1 MRALSSSRIA
11 LALATLALTA
21 GCGAS
26 GDPASPSGSSSS
38 GASSSG
44 GAASTSASSS
54 STGGAGGGGGSSE
67 PVAGADAM
75 VTAFDKTPVY
85 FAGEDNKRTVDA
97 TASFPATGAY
107 EKITLH
113 LSLDCPSGGCDPWD
127 RLGTLGVVTAKGS
140 DGGADTVI
148 EIERFVTPYHVGAQ
162 WDIDVTDLR
171 PLLSGDITLRG
182 FIDTWV
188 GPGSQYGDGW
198 LLTARFEM
206 KGGIPAAL
214 PVAVLPVWT
223 MRSAVYGDPA
233 KPIPSS
239 LPPETLMLPS
249 GTSSY
254 ALRTFVTGH
263 GQGNAKNCAEFCSR
277 QHTITAGTTAHEA
290 KVWRTDCAT
299 TAAPNQEGTYKYS
312 RAGWCPGADVR
323 PWVIDVTQDVAGG
336 KATFAY
342 DVEAYENTCRP
353 DAAPCASCTLGST
366 CPYDGGN
373 HTEPNYSVSSL
384 LIAYR

>member
-1 MRALSSSRIA
+1 MAV
-11 LALATLALTA
+11 ALATMALIT

-26 GDPASPSGSSSS
+26 GEPTSTSTSTTAASSTG
-38 GASSSG
+38 SSSG
-44 GAASTSASSS
+44 GAASTASSS
-54 STGGAGGGGGSSE
+54 SSGGAAGND
-67 PVAGADAM
+67 PVPGADAV
-75 VTAFDKTPVY
+75 VTVFDSTPVY
-85 FAGEDNKRTVDA
+85 FTGADNQRTVDA

-113 LSLDCPSGGCDPWD
+113 LSLSCPKGGCDPWD
-127 RLGTLGVVTAKGS
+127 RLGTLGIVTAKS
-140 DGGADTVI
+140 PDGDTVI
-148 EIERFVTPYHVGAQ
+148 ELQRFVTPYHVGAQ
-162 WDIDVTDLR
+162 WDLDVTDLR
-171 PLLSGDITLRG
+171 PLLTGDLTLRG

-198 LLTARFEM
+198 LLSASFEM

-214 PVAVLPVWT
+214 PVAVMPVWT

-233 KPIPSS
+233 KPISGS
-239 LPPETLMLPS
+239 LPPATLKVPS

-277 QHTITAGTTAHEA
+277 SHTLTAGMTAHDA
-290 KVWRTDCAT
+290 TIWRTDCAT

-323 PWVIDVTQDVAGG
+323 PWIVDVTKDVIAGT
-336 KATFAY
+336 ATFAY
-342 DVEAYENTCRP
+342 DVQAYENTCRP
-353 DAAPCASCTLGST
+353 EAMPCTACTLGSA
-366 CPYDGGN
+366 CDYDGGN
-373 HTEPNYSVSSL
+373 HTEPNYSVSTV

>member
-1 MRALSSSRIA
+1 MV
-11 LALATLALTA
+11 LTA
-21 GCGAS
+21 GCGTS
-26 GDPASPSGSSSS
+26 GEPISPDGSTSDN
-38 GASSSG
+38 ASSSG
-44 GAASTSASSS
+44 GAASTGSSS
-54 STGGAGGGGGSSE
+54 SAGGAGGSDGGSG
-67 PVAGADAM
+67 PVAGADAV
-75 VTAFDKTPVY
+75 VTGFDKTPVY
-85 FAGEDNKRTVDA
+85 FAGEDNKRIVDA
-97 TASFPATGAY
+97 PVSFPATGAY

-127 RLGTLGVVTAKGS
+127 RLGTLGVVTAKGA
-140 DGGADTVI
+140 DVEHDTVI

-171 PLLSGDITLRG
+171 PLLSGDVTLRG

-198 LLTARFEM
+198 LLSASFEM

-214 PVAVLPVWT
+214 PVAVMPVWT

-239 LPPETLMLPS
+239 LPPATLTLPS

-277 QHTITAGTTAHEA
+277 AHTITAGTTAHEA
-290 KVWRTDCAT
+290 TVWRTDCAT

-323 PWVIDVTQDVAGG
+323 PWVLDVTKDVADG
-336 KATFAY
+336 KVTIGY
-342 DVEAYENTCRP
+342 DVQAYENTCRP
-353 DAAPCASCTLGST
+353 DATTCTACTLGST

-384 LIAYR
+384 LIAYQ